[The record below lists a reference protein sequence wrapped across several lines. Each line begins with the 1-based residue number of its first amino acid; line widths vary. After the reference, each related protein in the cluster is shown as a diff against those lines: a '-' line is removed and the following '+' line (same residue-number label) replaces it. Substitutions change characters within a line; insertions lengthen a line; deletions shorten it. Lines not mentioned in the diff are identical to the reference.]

1 MGCRREKGE
10 LSMKKLAISWVVT
23 ACAVAV
29 VLSVLVPRAV
39 AQNTGVIRGQIIDV
53 AGKPWAD
60 IGIQIVS
67 DQGAKLDTKTDK
79 DGNFIFHNLK
89 NGVFTVLVILPA
101 PNKPFESKVQVQ
113 SGQDARADLNFKDIV
128 AKQGSQ
134 FAEQAKKMEE
144 EKTKFEGMKAH
155 FTAGSALLDQER
167 KAKEEQQ
174 KASADQRE
182 AAKAKV
188 TDLSNQAIAEFDAAQ
203 KAATEKDPN
212 KHILWAK
219 LGEAYDLAGRNEDAI
234 NAYQQAIVA
243 KPDIPGY
250 YNNLGN
256 VQARAGKI
264 DDARASYTKSA
275 ELDPPNAATAWRNF
289 GISLYNAGRLKEA
302 VEPLKKAAELDPK
315 SAQTWY
321 LLGAALVG
329 TMETKKNGDKLEFVI
344 QPGTV
349 EAYQKA
355 VELDPNGGPNSYGAQ
370 AQLGLE
376 ALKQISPGIDT
387 KVNVRKKKP

>member
-1 MGCRREKGE
+1 
-10 LSMKKLAISWVVT
+10 MKRFANSWLFSACTLALL
-23 ACAVAV
+23 
-29 VLSVLVPRAV
+29 LSVLVPRAA
-39 AQNTGVIRGQIIDV
+39 AQNNGSIRGQIMDV
-53 AGKPWAD
+53 AGKPWVD
-60 IGIQIVS
+60 IGVEAVN
-67 DQGAKLDTKTDK
+67 DQGAKLSTKTDK
-79 DGNFIFHNLK
+79 DGGYVFRNLK
-89 NGVFTVLVILPA
+89 PGIYSIFVLLPA
-101 PNKPFESKVQVQ
+101 PNKPYESKVQVQ
-113 SGQDARADLNFKDIV
+113 GGTEAKADLNFKDII
-128 AKQGSQ
+128 AKQGGQ
-134 FAEQAKKMEE
+134 AAEQIKKQEE

-155 FTAGSALLDQER
+155 FTAGTALLDQER
-167 KAKEEQQ
+167 KAKDDAA
-174 KASADQRE
+174 KAPADQRD

-188 TDLSNQAIAEFDAAQ
+188 TDLANQAAAEFTQAQ
-203 KAATEKDPN
+203 QAATEKDTN
-212 KHILWAK
+212 KHIIWAK
-219 LGEAYDLAGRNEDAI
+219 LGEAYDLGGRNDDAI
-234 NAYQQAIVA
+234 NAYQQAIAA
-243 KPDIPGY
+243 KPDVPGY

-302 VEPLKKAAELDPK
+302 VEPLKKASEIDPK
-315 SAQTWY
+315 SAQTFY

-329 TMETKKNGDKLEFVI
+329 SMETKKNGDKLEFVI

>member
-1 MGCRREKGE
+1 MKNSKKSWL
-10 LSMKKLAISWVVT
+10 LS
-23 ACAVAV
+23 ACALALLLAFAV
-29 VLSVLVPRAV
+29 PPAA
-39 AQNTGVIRGQIIDV
+39 AQNGGIRGQVIDV
-53 AGKPWAD
+53 AGKPWVG
-60 IGIQIVS
+60 IGIQSVN
-67 DQGAKLDTKTDK
+67 DQGSKADTKTDK
-79 DGNFIFHNLK
+79 DGNYAFHNLK
-89 NGVFTVLVILPA
+89 TGIYSIFVQLPA
-101 PNKPFESKVQVQ
+101 PNKPYEEKTQVQ
-113 SGQDARADLNFKDIV
+113 SGEEAQVNFNFKDIL

-134 FAEQAKKMEE
+134 FAEQAKKAEE
-144 EKTKFEGMKAH
+144 EKSKFEGMKAH
-155 FTAGSALLDQER
+155 FTAGNALLDQER
-167 KAKEEQQ
+167 KAKEDAV
-174 KASADQRE
+174 KAPADQRD

-188 TDLSNQAIAEFDAAQ
+188 VDLSNQAITELNAAQ
-203 KAATEKDPN
+203 QAAAEKDPN
-212 KHILWAK
+212 KHIIWAK
-219 LGEAYDLAGRNEDAI
+219 LAESYDLAGRNDDAM
-234 NAYQQAIVA
+234 NAYQQAITLKADV
-243 KPDIPGY
+243 PGY

-264 DDARASYTKSA
+264 DEARASYTKSA

-302 VEPLKKAAELDPK
+302 VEPLKKASEIDPK

-329 TMETKKNGDKLEFVI
+329 SMETKKNGDKLEFII

-370 AQLGLE
+370 AKLGLE
-376 ALKQISPGIDT
+376 ALQQISPGIDT